1 MQQYRRVSVDLGE
14 GGSDT
19 LGPPGCWFGSHQL
32 QRKPLTRSYFPRA
45 IRQGRT
51 HRRHQ
56 LPGRDDHD
64 LGAGTQPLE
73 DARQRRHACNGR
85 EHRLRARVEVRRQ
98 GQDRRHI
105 HDAEGIAARV
115 YLAYTGSKESI
126 NQLPSI
132 FVRPTFTLLAANAPS
147 GFSWLVVV

>member
-1 MQQYRRVSVDLGE
+1 MWLEILSPVLE
-14 GGSDT
+14 G
-19 LGPPGCWFGSHQL
+19 
-32 QRKPLTRSYFPRA
+32 RA
-45 IRQGRT
+45 

-98 GQDRRHI
+98 GQDRRQI
-105 HDAEGIAARV
+105 HDAESIAARV
-115 YLAYTGSKESI
+115 YRAYTGSKESI

-132 FVRPTFTLLAANAPS
+132 FVSPTFTLLAANAPS